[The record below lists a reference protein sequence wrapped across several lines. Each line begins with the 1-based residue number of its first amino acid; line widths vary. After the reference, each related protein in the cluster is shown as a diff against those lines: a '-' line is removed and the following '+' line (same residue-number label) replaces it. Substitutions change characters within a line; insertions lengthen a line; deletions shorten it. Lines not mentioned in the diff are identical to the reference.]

1 MSLRT
6 QFVLHAAPVLSG
18 VLVLSGCG
26 ESAPPPPKVTVTE
39 LQRPLAAEGTTVTVP
54 NATAAIA
61 AAMEQFEVKPDPDK
75 YPQETPQK
83 AMESLAKA
91 LESNDLAYQIAW
103 LTTPDFATRMIE
115 KYKSIKA
122 CVEANQTPEKVAG
135 RKALLDTIRK
145 MQAGNVTKEGEEN
158 GTKWFAYRLG
168 EEQVVEFELQK
179 NKRWCWNPKARSA
192 KK

>member
-1 MSLRT
+1 MSLRS
-6 QFVLHAAPVLSG
+6 VLRAAPLLSAVLI
-18 VLVLSGCG
+18 LSGCG
-26 ESAPPPPKVTVTE
+26 ESTPPSPKVTVTE
-39 LQRPLAAEGTTVTVP
+39 LQRPSAAGTTAAVP
-54 NATAAIA
+54 NTTADMV

-103 LTTPDFATRMIE
+103 LTTPDFTNRMIE
-115 KYKSIKA
+115 KYKTIKA

-145 MQAGNVTKEGEEN
+145 MQSGNVTKEGEEN
-158 GTKWFAYRLG
+158 GTKWFTYRLG
-168 EEQVVEFELQK
+168 EDQVVEFELQK
-179 NKRWCWNPKARSA
+179 SKRWCWNPKARSA